1 MAKQRPT
8 KVDEFR
14 HDLSP
19 ELDAELL
26 RIADL
31 PNISVPE
38 IHKWLLEQ
46 GFVGSLRCIYTWH
59 EQHRKVGAAAQK
71 FNKLLEDY
79 QGASSEKALQKLLVV
94 FTEQL
99 DVALTNIGSAEEPI
113 SGADYLKALP
123 HLGREIRSCVTAM
136 NSLTTIRDRKA
147 LEVAGAFRMAAELR
161 LIFEESAFL
170 DALEEAI
177 KSAMLKIEDEE

>member
-1 MAKQRPT
+1 M
-8 KVDEFR
+8 
-14 HDLSP
+14 SP

-31 PNISVPE
+31 PSVSIPDF
-38 IHKWLLEQ
+38 HKWLIEI
-46 GFVGSLRCIYTWH
+46 GFKGSLRCVYTWH
-59 EQHRKVGAAAQK
+59 EAHRKVGAAAQK

-79 QGASSEKALQKLLVV
+79 EGASGEKALQKLLVV

-99 DVALTNIGSAEEPI
+99 DVALTNLGTVEEPI

-136 NSLTTIRDRKA
+136 NTLSSIRDRKA
-147 LEVAGAFRMAAELR
+147 LEVAGAWRMAAELR